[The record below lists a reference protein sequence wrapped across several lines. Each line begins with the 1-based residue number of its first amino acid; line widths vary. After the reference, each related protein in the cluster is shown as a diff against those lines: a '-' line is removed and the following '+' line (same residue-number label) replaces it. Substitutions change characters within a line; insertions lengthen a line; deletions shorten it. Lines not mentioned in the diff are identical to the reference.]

1 MDFFSTAW
9 SWFKGSSL
17 TSSLAKTALLGYA
30 SRLLNKTTEPT
41 TAGGNEIVDK
51 GVRLQLNP
59 STENEIPV
67 LYGEAY
73 FGGYITDAQ
82 LSTDYKKMT
91 YCLTLAEL
99 TGDKLSTGLGTGYT
113 FQGVY
118 LNNNRVVFK
127 ADGFTVDYTLDP
139 SGNQDISFR
148 DLVKIYF
155 YCDQTGV
162 QPIGSSGTTPSPFTT
177 MPGWSS
183 LTHSMEDLMYSIVE
197 ITYNKDRGVSGLPEC
212 IFHAKSDMVLPGDVL
227 ADYMTNTVYGAG
239 IPGAEVDGTSLLA
252 LNTFAGTGFSYT
264 NLSAQTVSS
273 PIHINGLVDVKT
285 DVLTNMQALAEAASS
300 WLTYDIHTGT
310 WKIIINKAGTA
321 VANFT
326 DSNIIGEISISGTSL
341 TQLSNIADV
350 KYQNTDIQDKT
361 DFVKI
366 SIPSEDLYTNEPETS
381 LQLSLPFTN
390 KQVVA
395 AKIGLQALK
404 QARVDKIIAFQADY
418 SYIMLGA
425 GDIISVT
432 SAAYGFTSKLFRI
445 ITVTQSE
452 GDLGEILLDFTAL
465 EYDSTVYDYDI
476 TEYAVESDGG
486 ILGIGSIGTP
496 NVPVVT
502 KTEQSNVPKIV
513 IDAVVPSG
521 IVEAVEFWITFDVGV
536 SNDSARTYIQ
546 IGTYRNTNGSNLSED
561 DTVSYTYT
569 QLAQSDFFVKVRGVN
584 GITSGPYSS
593 PTGLIEYVPIVVA
606 DTVSDN
612 PPSIGGQLMQLGL
625 LTLLNNLDKLF
636 SGDTSPGGV
645 FDKIFKGF
653 EEKTGVDLVGSAQ
666 GGNLV
671 VPGEVG
677 VLDDGTQLTS
687 VTRNINFV
695 GDGVS
700 VTAANN
706 EVTVTIGASS
716 GGGTPEQ
723 GGLPA
728 TCYLTVS
735 NLYPVDKATGAGSYP
750 EYDADK
756 APISGYYA
764 IKFSGDI
771 YSSLEKGTGNIKLYK
786 SNGTLVETLTASQLV
801 IDKNLVKLPFADRTK
816 GTDYYILMDQGV
828 VKTPLGCVNPA
839 ITTGTTWNFNTPWE
853 VPTPYLI
860 VGDAPTI
867 PVECGSIQYQS
878 FAVNSKFSGEET
890 TKAARHTN
898 IAITFNRG
906 ISLTNVGQIK
916 VLKSAGGTHQ
926 IIDLAQTF
934 NANKVSE
941 LVYTSG
947 STLYVNPTIDMD
959 PGVGYYIIYDAGVVT
974 DPCGNKNVAFTST
987 TGISFTVD
995 GGPSTGSITAPGAT
1009 DTKASMTFDRPVVPG
1024 TGNAVLYD
1032 GNNNVVTTIASSGG
1046 PVSYTPG
1053 VA

>member
-9 SWFKGSSL
+9 SWFKGSSV

-99 TGDKLSTGLGTGYT
+99 TGDKLSTGSGTGYT

-127 ADGFTVDYTLDP
+127 ADGFTVDYTLDS

-155 YCDQTGV
+155 YLDQTGI
-162 QPIGSSGTTPSPFTT
+162 QPQGSSGTTPSPFTT
-177 MPGWSS
+177 MPGWSN
-183 LTHSMEDLMYSIVE
+183 LTHSMEDLMYAIVE

-212 IFHAKSDMVLPGDVL
+212 VFHAKSDMVLPGDVL

-252 LNTFAGTGFSYT
+252 LNTFAGNGFSYT

-310 WKIIINKAGTA
+310 WKVVINQAGSA

-366 SIPSEDLYTNEPETS
+366 TIPSGDLYTNEPETS

-418 SYIMLGA
+418 SYIMLSA

-432 SAAYGFTSKLFRI
+432 SAPYGFTSKLFRI

-476 TEYAVESDGG
+476 TEYAVESDSG

-496 NVPVVT
+496 NTPIVT

-521 IVEAVEFWITFDVGV
+521 IVEAVEYWITFDVGV
-536 SNDSARTYIQ
+536 LNDSARTYIL
-546 IGTYRNTNGSNLSED
+546 IGTYRNTDGSILTED

-569 QLAQSDFFVKVRGVN
+569 QLAQSDFFVKVRGIN

-606 DTVSDN
+606 DTISDN
-612 PPSIGGQLMQLGL
+612 PVSIEGQLMSLGL
-625 LTLLNNLDKLF
+625 LTLLNNVDKLF
-636 SGDTSPGGV
+636 QGSTAAGGL
-645 FDKIFKGF
+645 FDKMFKAF
-653 EEKTGVDLVGSAQ
+653 ESATGVDLVGEAS
-666 GGNLV
+666 GGSLV
-671 VPGEVG
+671 VAASIK
-677 VLDDGTQLTS
+677 TQEEGADVTTTTS
-687 VTRNINFV
+687 ALNFI
-695 GDGVS
+695 GDC
-700 VTAANN
+700 
-706 EVTVTIGASS
+706 VTVTGTGSAATITIDCSGTGS
-716 GGGTPEQ
+716 GGT
-723 GGLPA
+723 GGETPA
-728 TCYLTVS
+728 TPSCTIDVKEY
-735 NLYPVDKATGAGSYP
+735 YPNDRTTNKGALPQTGPDG
-750 EYDADK
+750 
-756 APISGYYA
+756 APISGPYTIRFNA
-764 IKFSGDI
+764 ADMAAP
-771 YSSLEKGTGNIKLYK
+771 LVKGTGNIKLYR
-786 SNGTLVETLTASQLV
+786 SSGILVETVAASAV
-801 IDKNLVKLPFADRTK
+801 TINKNLVSIPFADRDI
-816 GTDYYILMDQGV
+816 GVDYYILMDAGV
-828 VKTPLGCVNPA
+828 IKYMDCSSPA
-839 ITTGTTWNFNTPWE
+839 ITSPTVWNFHTGTSTTPPTFIPDTLK
-853 VPTPYLI
+853 PTPYTCSTPLKVI
-860 VGDAPTI
+860 SYKTETAISGTTHTKVHK
-867 PVECGSIQYQS
+867 QS
-878 FAVNSKFSGEET
+878 
-890 TKAARHTN
+890 
-898 IAITFNRG
+898 
-906 ISLTNVGQIK
+906 NVGVVFSAPIK
-916 VLKSAGGTHQ
+916 LGTGTIQVKNGLLTHQ
-926 IIDLAQTF
+926 TMNVAHTF
-934 NANKVSE
+934 ASEKVSE
-941 LVYTSG
+941 LFWVSG
-947 STLYVNPTIDMD
+947 NTLWINVTKDMT
-959 PGVGYYIIYDAGVVT
+959 PGSSYSLNIDAGVLT
-974 DPCGNKNVAFTST
+974 DMCGTNPNDAITS
-987 TGISFTVD
+987 GITWTID
-995 GGPSTGSITAPGAT
+995 KGAT
-1009 DTKASMTFDRPVVPG
+1009 ATAAPASNPPTEQSASVNYDRPVKPG
-1024 TGNAVLYD
+1024 SGTATVKDSNGNIVQTIPATSPAVSVKE
-1032 GNNNVVTTIASSGG
+1032 G
-1046 PVSYTPG
+1046 
-1053 VA
+1053 